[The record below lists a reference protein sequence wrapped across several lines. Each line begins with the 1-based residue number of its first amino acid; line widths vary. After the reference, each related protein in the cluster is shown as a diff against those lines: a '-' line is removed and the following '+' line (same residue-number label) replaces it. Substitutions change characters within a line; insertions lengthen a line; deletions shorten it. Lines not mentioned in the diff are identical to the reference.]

1 MSLLFT
7 VTLVSQPIMNPLQIS
22 TEENEKVSIKID
34 IRGPSTSSTVS
45 FSKKDENRE
54 TEKEEEEDHSKTIP
68 VLTPEQVL
76 LIELKTSF
84 AESYPCLGTTY
95 KVRICTTKSKQQESR
110 FIAFFLSCEYA
121 KPR

>member
-1 MSLLFT
+1 
-7 VTLVSQPIMNPLQIS
+7 MNPLQQIS
-22 TEENEKVSIKID
+22 TEEVPIKID

-45 FSKKDENRE
+45 ISKKDENRE
-54 TEKEEEEDHSKTIP
+54 ETEEEDHSKTVP
-68 VLTPEQVL
+68 VLLTPEQVL

-121 KPR
+121 KQC

>member
-1 MSLLFT
+1 
-7 VTLVSQPIMNPLQIS
+7 MNPLQIS
-22 TEENEKVSIKID
+22 TEENETMEVSIKID

-54 TEKEEEEDHSKTIP
+54 REKEEEEDHSKTIP

>member
-7 VTLVSQPIMNPLQIS
+7 VTFVSQPIMNPLQIS
-22 TEENEKVSIKID
+22 TED

-95 KVRICTTKSKQQESR
+95 KVRISTTKSKQQ
-110 FIAFFLSCEYA
+110 
-121 KPR
+121 

>member
-22 TEENEKVSIKID
+22 TEESIKID

-54 TEKEEEEDHSKTIP
+54 REKEEEEDHSKTIP

>member
-7 VTLVSQPIMNPLQIS
+7 VTFVSQPIMNPLQIS
-22 TEENEKVSIKID
+22 TEEVSIKID

-54 TEKEEEEDHSKTIP
+54 KEKEEEEEDHSKTIP